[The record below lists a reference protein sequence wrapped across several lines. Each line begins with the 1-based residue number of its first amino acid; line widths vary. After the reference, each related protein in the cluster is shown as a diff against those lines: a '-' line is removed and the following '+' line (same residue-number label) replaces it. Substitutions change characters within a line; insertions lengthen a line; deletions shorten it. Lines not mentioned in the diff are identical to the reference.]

1 MLRHH
6 QCDRRQSDSDAGP
19 QGEAQGVRWQRPGQA
34 AAHHQAVSERRREE
48 HDALST
54 GLKTT
59 HAIAPSG
66 LAGPFPQR
74 LRARNSIGA
83 VLHFPS
89 WQAKGIERDSKRYQ
103 DAAADGS
110 EKHSRRMR
118 GDDALSST
126 AAFNLQAIRRQIR
139 GQYCDEKAK

>member
-1 MLRHH
+1 
-6 QCDRRQSDSDAGP
+6 
-19 QGEAQGVRWQRPGQA
+19 
-34 AAHHQAVSERRREE
+34 
-48 HDALST
+48 
-54 GLKTT
+54 
-59 HAIAPSG
+59 